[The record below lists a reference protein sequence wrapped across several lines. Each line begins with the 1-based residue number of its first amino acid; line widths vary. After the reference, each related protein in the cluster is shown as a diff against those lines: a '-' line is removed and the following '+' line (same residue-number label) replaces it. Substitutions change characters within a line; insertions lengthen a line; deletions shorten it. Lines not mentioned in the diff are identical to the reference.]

1 MKPVLLRLLAAAAR
15 RVTSLSYLDSATST
29 ATTITVPS
37 GVQTGDVGILL
48 DEALNFSGSPPSAT
62 VPSGWTSLV
71 DTAGTITRQIISAK
85 VLSSSDAGTTLTG
98 MDGAVGESKSL
109 LVIRPNAPATAFA
122 AYSTAGEITANNPAA
137 QVVAASGGVAPL
149 VVVAGYTSTGTLSG
163 VSFSPSQDGTITN
176 GTTQELRYKFYSGSP
191 ADVTVDMADSGSIN
205 WMQSLY
211 LQVS

>member
-85 VLSSSDAGTTLTG
+85 VLSSSDAGTT
-98 MDGAVGESKSL
+98 K
-109 LVIRPNAPATAFA
+109 
-122 AYSTAGEITANNPAA
+122 
-137 QVVAASGGVAPL
+137 
-149 VVVAGYTSTGTLSG
+149 
-163 VSFSPSQDGTITN
+163 
-176 GTTQELRYKFYSGSP
+176 
-191 ADVTVDMADSGSIN
+191 
-205 WMQSLY
+205 
-211 LQVS
+211 